1 MRYLI
6 DSDWIVSFLNGRR
19 KAVELL
25 ESVLSD
31 GVAVSAISWGEVLE
45 GTQDY
50 PDGDARIAQLEAFSR
65 TFDIISV
72 DVQVAHQYASIRRV
86 LRTDGRLI
94 PDNDLWIAATALSR
108 QLTLV
113 SRDQH
118 FDRVPGLS
126 HLSPK

>member
-25 ESVLSD
+25 ESVLTD

-50 PDGDARIAQLEAFSR
+50 ADGDARIAQLEAFSR

-72 DVQVAHQYASIRRV
+72 DVQVAHHYASIRRI

>member
-1 MRYLI
+1 M
-6 DSDWIVSFLNGRR
+6 
-19 KAVELL
+19 L

-72 DVQVAHQYASIRRV
+72 DVQVAHQYATIRRT
-86 LRTDGRLI
+86 LRTDGQLI

-108 QLTLV
+108 GLTLV

-118 FDRVPGLS
+118 FERVPGLS
-126 HLSPK
+126 RMTRA

>member
-72 DVQVAHQYASIRRV
+72 DVQVAHQYASIRRI
-86 LRTDGRLI
+86 LRTDGQLI

-108 QLTLV
+108 RLTLV

-118 FDRVPGLS
+118 FERVPGLS
-126 HLSPK
+126 RMTRA